1 MLFVG
6 DDWAEDHH
14 DIEVQD
20 EQGRVLARARVPEG
34 IAGITRLHALI
45 GQFAGP
51 DTGPAEVAVGIE
63 TDRGLWVTALR
74 AAGYTVYAIN
84 PRQVARY
91 RERHGTSGAKS
102 DKGDSHT
109 LADMVRTDSH
119 QLRPVAGDSPEAGAL
134 KVAARAHQTLIW
146 ERSRHLLRLRAALRE
161 YFPAAL
167 EAFDDLAAP
176 DTLELLARAPDP
188 ASAARLTA
196 GQITAALTRARR
208 RGIPAKTAAI
218 AAALRGEQMR
228 QPQPLAEAYAATVRS
243 LTVIIAALGGEIAT
257 MEGQVTAC
265 FRRHP
270 DAAVYLSQPGIGE
283 ILGARELGEFGDDPH
298 RYATA
303 KARKNYAATS
313 PVTRQ
318 SGKKKIVMARFIRND
333 RLADA
338 LHRQAQSALISS
350 PGARAYYDE
359 QRDTRPGPRRRA
371 AGTVQPAGRDSA
383 RLPEDR
389 HPLRRGNRMVT
400 PRETCRSRLTSKVQ
414 GCLCSRCGVRK
425 RGQAGTCPLA
435 APARRELPPP
445 RSLPGHHHG
454 RAWLLCP
461 RLAGRNPA

>member
-20 EQGRVLARARVPEG
+20 EQGRVLTRARLPEG

-51 DTGPAEVAVGIE
+51 DTEPGEVAVGIE

-102 DKGDSHT
+102 DKGDAHT

-119 QLRPVAGDSPEAGAL
+119 QLRPVAGDSDGAEAI

-167 EAFDDLAAP
+167 EAFDDLAAA
-176 DTLELLARAPDP
+176 DTLELLATAPDP
-188 ASAARLTA
+188 ASAARLTTS
-196 GQITAALTRARR
+196 QITAALKRARR
-208 RGIPAKTAAI
+208 RGVPAKAAAI
-218 AAALRGEQMR
+218 AAALRSEQLH
-228 QPQPLAEAYAATVRS
+228 QPQPMTGAYAATVWS
-243 LTVIIAALGGEIAT
+243 LTVIIAALNGEIAT
-257 MEGQVTAC
+257 MERQVTAC

-270 DAAVYLSQPGIGE
+270 DAAIYLSQPGIGE

-298 RYATA
+298 RYASA

-338 LHRQAQSALISS
+338 LHRQAQSALRAS

-359 QRDTRPGPRRRA
+359 QRDRGLDHDTALRA
-371 AGTVQPAGRDSA
+371 LSN
-383 RLPEDR
+383 RLVGIL
-389 HPLRRGNRMVT
+389 H
-400 PRETCRSRLTSKVQ
+400 
-414 GCLCSRCGVRK
+414 GCLK
-425 RGQAGTCPLA
+425 TGTLYDEATAWSHRAKLPA
-435 APARRELPPP
+435 AA
-445 RSLPGHHHG
+445 
-454 RAWLLCP
+454 
-461 RLAGRNPA
+461 

>member
-14 DIEVQD
+14 DVELQN
-20 EQGRVLARARVPEG
+20 ERGRVLARARLPEG

-51 DTGPAEVAVGIE
+51 DTEPAQVAVGIE

-84 PRQVARY
+84 PRQVSRY

-119 QLRPVAGDSPEAGAL
+119 QLRPVAGDSAEAEAL

-176 DTLELLARAPDP
+176 DTLELLAKAPDP
-188 ASAARLTA
+188 ASAARLTT

-208 RGIPAKTAAI
+208 RGVPAKAAAI
-218 AAALRGEQMR
+218 AAALRGEHMR
-228 QPQPLAEAYAATVRS
+228 QPQPLAEAYAATVSS
-243 LTVIIAALGGEIAT
+243 LTVIIAALNGEIGR
-257 MEGQVTAC
+257 MERQVTAC

-270 DAAVYLSQPGIGE
+270 DAAIYLSQPGLGD
-283 ILGARELGEFGDDPH
+283 ILGARQLGEFGDDPH
-298 RYATA
+298 RYASA

-338 LHRQAQSALISS
+338 LHRQAQSALIAS

-359 QRDTRPGPRRRA
+359 QRARGLDHDAALRA
-371 AGTVQPAGRDSA
+371 LSN
-383 RLPEDR
+383 RLVGIL
-389 HPLRRGNRMVT
+389 H
-400 PRETCRSRLTSKVQ
+400 
-414 GCLCSRCGVRK
+414 GCLKTSTLYDEATAWSHRDTISG
-425 RGQAGTCPLA
+425 A
-435 APARRELPPP
+435 A
-445 RSLPGHHHG
+445 
-454 RAWLLCP
+454 
-461 RLAGRNPA
+461 

>member
-1 MLFVG
+1 VLFAG

-14 DIEVQD
+14 DVELQD
-20 EQGRVLARARVPEG
+20 EQGRVLARARLPEG

-45 GQFAGP
+45 GQFASP
-51 DTGPAEVAVGIE
+51 DTEPGQVAVGTE
-63 TDRGLWVTALR
+63 TDRGLWVMALR

-84 PRQVARY
+84 PRQVSRY

-102 DKGDSHT
+102 DKADAHT

-119 QLRPVAGDSPEAGAL
+119 QLRPVAGDSPEAEGI

-161 YFPAAL
+161 YFRAAL
-167 EAFDDLAAP
+167 EAFEDLAAP
-176 DTLELLARAPDP
+176 DTLELLAKAPDP
-188 ASAARLTA
+188 GSAARLTR

-208 RGIPAKTAAI
+208 RSVPAKAAAI
-218 AAALRGEQMR
+218 AAALRTEHMR

-243 LTVIIAALGGEIAT
+243 LTVIIAALNGEIGT
-257 MEGQVTAC
+257 MERQVTAC
-265 FRRHP
+265 FRGHP
-270 DAAVYLSQPGIGE
+270 HAAIYLSQPGTAE
-283 ILGARELGEFGDDPH
+283 VLGARQLGEFGDDPH

-338 LHRQAQSALISS
+338 LHRQAQSALRAS

-359 QRDTRPGPRRRA
+359 QRDRGLDHNAALRA
-371 AGTVQPAGRDSA
+371 LSN
-383 RLPEDR
+383 RLVGIL
-389 HPLRRGNRMVT
+389 H
-400 PRETCRSRLTSKVQ
+400 
-414 GCLCSRCGVRK
+414 GCLK
-425 RGQAGTCPLA
+425 TGTLYDEATAWSHRDTISGA
-435 APARRELPPP
+435 A
-445 RSLPGHHHG
+445 
-454 RAWLLCP
+454 
-461 RLAGRNPA
+461 